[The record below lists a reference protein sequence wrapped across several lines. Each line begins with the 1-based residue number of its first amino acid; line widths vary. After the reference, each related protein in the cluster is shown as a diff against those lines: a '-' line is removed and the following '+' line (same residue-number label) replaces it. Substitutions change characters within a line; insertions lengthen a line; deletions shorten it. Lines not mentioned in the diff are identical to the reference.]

1 MIQLVD
7 EKTVHLQILGHEQEK
22 SVGNAGQRTARVRHK
37 HEQVAPSVQRRVHH
51 GRRPKAHIRPPG
63 IFNGQV
69 FYLNG

>member
-37 HEQVAPSVQRRVHH
+37 HEQLAPSVQRRVHD
-51 GRRPKAHIRPPG
+51 GRWSKTYIRPPG
-63 IFNGQV
+63 ICNGQM
-69 FYLNG
+69 FYVNG